1 MQKEENPTVEENHR
15 NILSTFIDDNLPDV
29 KASIAPEKVEQIS
42 SSKCDNKWITSGRG
56 KCKSKKRENEIW
68 GNKVIY
74 LEYFFGLL
82 EEEQCNYSKLFT
94 SPTEWAG
101 ITNQQAEMINST

>member
-42 SSKCDNKWITSGRG
+42 SSKCDNKWITSESERG
-56 KCKSKKRENEIW
+56 KCKSKKEKTKYEII
-68 GNKVIY
+68 K
-74 LEYFFGLL
+74 
-82 EEEQCNYSKLFT
+82 
-94 SPTEWAG
+94 
-101 ITNQQAEMINST
+101 